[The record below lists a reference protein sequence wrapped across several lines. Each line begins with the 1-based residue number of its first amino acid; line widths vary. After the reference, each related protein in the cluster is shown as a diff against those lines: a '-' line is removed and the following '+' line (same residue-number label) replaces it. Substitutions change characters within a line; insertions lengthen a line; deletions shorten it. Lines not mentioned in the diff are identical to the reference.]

1 MFKFLIIILLIVI
14 VAKTG
19 LAISCWQCNSKID
32 SECADLP
39 SGPQDISNLK
49 ESIRSFYVNCD
60 SLNDSFTD
68 KYKLCRKQEQHI
80 SDEVRVIRSC
90 GIEASSRPCYK
101 TANPP
106 VKTYVCQCDNADGCN
121 YSTQLICNQLVVVI
135 SLFLS
140 FYISA
145 NCLYRNI

>member
-1 MFKFLIIILLIVI
+1 MISSKMFKFLIIILLIVI

-68 KYKLCRKQEQHI
+68 KYKLCRKQEQTH
-80 SDEVRVIRSC
+80 
-90 GIEASSRPCYK
+90 
-101 TANPP
+101 
-106 VKTYVCQCDNADGCN
+106 
-121 YSTQLICNQLVVVI
+121 
-135 SLFLS
+135 
-140 FYISA
+140 
-145 NCLYRNI
+145 